1 MFLICLFTTVSDF
14 IDINHLRT
22 PDIPEV
28 LATCFDTI
36 KSNKNPI
43 IIYKD
48 YDFHYLNIE
57 YDKSNQSETREELN
71 ELYI

>member
-1 MFLICLFTTVSDF
+1 
-14 IDINHLRT
+14 
-22 PDIPEV
+22 